1 MAKHRKP
8 TEKRRLLRA
17 LVILFIVIAAGPE
30 MGIAFEL
37 IGMIDLVGV
46 ELFLSLVF
54 GGVLWRIR
62 AVLTGINRFFE
73 RLDPFYFIPSRQ
85 QVVSYPGI
93 LVHAIPFLVTGSI
106 AAYLVSDASFPDGV
120 I

>member
-1 MAKHRKP
+1 MAKHGKP
-8 TEKRRLLRA
+8 TEKRRVLRA

-30 MGIAFEL
+30 IGIALEL

-46 ELFLSLVF
+46 ELFLGLVF
-54 GGVLWRIR
+54 GGVLWRVR
-62 AVLTGINRFFE
+62 VVLTGINRFFE

-93 LVHAIPFLVTGSI
+93 LVHAVPFLVSGCI
-106 AAYLVSDASFPDGV
+106 AAYLVSDTSFPDGV